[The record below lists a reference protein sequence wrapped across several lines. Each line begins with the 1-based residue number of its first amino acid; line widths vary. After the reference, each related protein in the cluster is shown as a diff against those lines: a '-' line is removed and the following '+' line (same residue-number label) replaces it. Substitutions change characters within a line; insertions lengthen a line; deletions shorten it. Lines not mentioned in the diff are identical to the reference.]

1 MSHALHRTSDHHAV
15 KWEAFDV
22 AAGAFEWGY
31 APRKKGSRL
40 AKGGKPQLLTVPEML
55 RPVLRDSWER
65 HGKPSSGLIFPKR
78 RAPGSG
84 PSVGTRATRRGSAPI
99 CVACSGSTNR
109 RSCRARKFPTG
120 EPRADSR
127 ITWTENARP
136 MTARELVLF
145 TETEYSR
152 PIDFHSWR
160 RAFNQALADAGV
172 NAQQAMALASHSSL
186 QAHERYLRNTEKR
199 RTIPTEALP
208 AMGIVRFGHNRSG
221 TRGELPAKT
230 VGLGTAPIANE
241 AQNPAFAAGEW
252 IHKRCRRF
260 ESALRHKEKQARSRR
275 DDPARKRCGH
285 SSGYLVSTDSSR
297 AHARSAPLVTKL
309 ASTPSTSLPTGVS
322 NEVRRRQ
329 GAQAPEQLNV

>member
-1 MSHALHRTSDHHAV
+1 VGAARQAILGSDFPQAQGTGVGAERRHSSHAKGFRSDLRRM
-15 KWEAFDV
+15 FGID
-22 AAGAFEWGY
+22 
-31 APRKKGSRL
+31 
-40 AKGGKPQLLTVPEML
+40 QPEILQM
-55 RPVLRDSWER
+55 
-65 HGKPSSGLIFPKR
+65 
-78 RAPGSG
+78 
-84 PSVGTRATRRGSAPI
+84 
-99 CVACSGSTNR
+99 
-109 RSCRARKFPTG
+109 ARKFPTG